1 MFWSN
6 KKARDSRPRMIDVE
20 SHIRELLF
28 DSQIQDA
35 NEISLLLGSK
45 PISEELLE
53 KEEEESDH
61 RVAHVEHLLPL
72 LHSYA
77 TLISDGVIQL
87 QKKDPEVENIPETFW
102 KLTSKL
108 LESVSLNILIGTL
121 SQLHNLEMIEIK
133 DAPKS

>member
-1 MFWSN
+1 MFWS
-6 KKARDSRPRMIDVE
+6 KKTEKDTQPKMIDVE

-28 DSQIQDA
+28 DSQIPEA
-35 NEISLLLGSK
+35 NDIALLLGSK
-45 PISEELLE
+45 PISADLLE
-53 KEEEESDH
+53 REEEESDN

-77 TLISDGVIQL
+77 TLISGGVIQF
-87 QKKDPEVENIPETFW
+87 QKKDPEVGDIPEAFW

-108 LESVSLNILIGTL
+108 LETVSFNVLVGTL

-133 DAPKS
+133 NVPKS